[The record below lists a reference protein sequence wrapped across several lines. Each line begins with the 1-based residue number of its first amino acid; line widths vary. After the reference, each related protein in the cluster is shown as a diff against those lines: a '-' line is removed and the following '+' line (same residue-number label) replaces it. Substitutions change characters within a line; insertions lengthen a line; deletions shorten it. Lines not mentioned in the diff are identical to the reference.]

1 MTTLSLSMIVKNEEA
16 LIERVLACAKTFCD
30 EMIVVDTGST
40 DRTVELAE
48 KMGAKVYHFEWIEDF
63 AAARNYSL
71 AQCTGD
77 WVMWLDADDIITPE
91 CQQKFKEIK
100 ETVLNDSLNGVVV
113 PYYYLF
119 DAEDNC
125 TCINRRERMFRR
137 AAGFQWEHPIHEV
150 IYLTGE
156 TITREDVWIEHRFLP
171 GKDSPKRNIRVL
183 AKAMQKEEH
192 YNNQRMV
199 YIAAKE
205 LRLQNMFDKSI
216 EYFERFLELNPSRR
230 GWQAY
235 DVYMCMGLCYKRMDN
250 RLDDAR
256 RCFTSA
262 MHADSR
268 RAEAYDELAFLHY
281 EAGEW
286 QYAIPYFETA
296 LRCVPPLG
304 EDLIALE
311 HYGWLPNEYLSRC
324 YANVGNYYKAI
335 EVGMKGLPEHPNKA
349 NMLATITWYVSELS
363 RQLGIE

>member
-1 MTTLSLSMIVKNEEA
+1 MTTLSLSMIVKNEEK

-48 KMGAKVYHFEWIEDF
+48 KMGAKVFHFEWIEDF

-91 CQQKFKEIK
+91 CQQKLKELK
-100 ETVLNDSLNGVVV
+100 ENDLNDSLNGVIV

-125 TCINRRERMFRR
+125 TCINRRERLIRR

-150 IYLTGE
+150 IYLNGE
-156 TITREDVWIEHRFLP
+156 TITREDIWIEHRYLP
-171 GKDSPKRNIRVL
+171 GKDSPKRNMRVL

-192 YNNQRMV
+192 ANNQRMV

-205 LRLQNMFDKSI
+205 LRLQDMHEKAI
-216 EYFERFLELNPSRR
+216 EYFERFLELNPVRT

-235 DVYMCMGLCYKRMDN
+235 DVFMSMGFCYKR
-250 RLDDAR
+250 LEQWEEAR
-256 RCFTSA
+256 QCFYKA
-262 MHADSR
+262 MRADSR

-281 EAGEW
+281 EASEW
-286 QYAIPYFETA
+286 EQAIPYFEA
-296 LRCVPPLG
+296 AIRCEPPLG

-311 HYGWLPNEYLSRC
+311 HYGWLPHEYLSRC
-324 YANVGNYYKAI
+324 YAALGDYYKAI
-335 EVGMKGLPEHPNKA
+335 EIGMKGLSDHPDKA
-349 NMLATITWYVSELS
+349 NMLGAIIWYVNELS
-363 RQLGIE
+363 RQFGLA